1 MPTNIQSKQFIT
13 NMLTQ
18 LIEKP
23 SVSPNDHGCQTILIE
38 HLEKLGFTIEK
49 MPFGDVDNL
58 WAVLEAKAPG
68 PTLVFSGHTDVV
80 PTGNEEDWTYPPF
93 TPTVVG
99 DFIYGRG
106 AADMKGSIAAMML
119 AAYSFVKSS
128 HFKKGRLAFLITS
141 DEEDKAVDGTQK
153 VVEVLRSRN
162 EQVDYCVVGEPS
174 SRDMLGDVVKNG
186 RRGSLT
192 GNLKVNGIQGH
203 VAYPHLAKNPV
214 HQALAAL
221 DELTHEVWDEGNT
234 FFPATSFQIANI
246 NAGTGSPN
254 VIPGE
259 LTVQF
264 NFRFSTE
271 LTVDL
276 IKFRVEEILNKYK
289 FEFEIDWWLSGLPFL
304 TADGHLV
311 EAVSNSVTEFIGL
324 TPMLET
330 TGGTSDGRFIAT
342 LGTQVVEIGPVNKTI
357 HKVDEHVSL
366 NDLVTLHKIY
376 ASVMKSILG

>member
-1 MPTNIQSKQFIT
+1 MPNNIQSKQFIT
-13 NMLTQ
+13 QLLSQ

-23 SVSPNDHGCQTILIE
+23 SVSPNDCGCQEILIN
-38 HLEKLGFTIEK
+38 HLEKLGFVIER
-49 MPFGDVDNL
+49 MPFGEVSNF
-58 WAVLEAKAPG
+58 WAVLETKNPG

-80 PTGNEEDWTYPPF
+80 PTGNEADWTYPPF

-99 DFIYGRG
+99 DLIYGRG
-106 AADMKGSIAAMML
+106 TADMKGSIAAMML
-119 AAYSFVKSS
+119 AADTFTKSS
-128 HFKKGRLAFLITS
+128 HFKRGRLAFLITS
-141 DEEDKAVDGTQK
+141 DEEDKAIDGTQK

-192 GNLKVNGIQGH
+192 GNLKVNGVQGH

-214 HQALAAL
+214 HLALAAL
-221 DELTHEVWDEGNT
+221 DELTHEVWDDGNA
-234 FFPATSFQIANI
+234 FFPATSFQIANV

-259 LTVQF
+259 MLVQF
-264 NFRFSTE
+264 NFRFGTE

-276 IKFRVEEILNKYK
+276 IKFRVTEILDKYK
-289 FEFEIDWWLSGLPFL
+289 FDYDLDWWLSGLPFL

-342 LGTQVVEIGPVNKTI
+342 LGTQVVEIGPINEMI

-366 NDLVTLHKIY
+366 NDLVTLNKIY
-376 ASVMKSILG
+376 NSIMKSILG